1 MTILFKKSDRLK
13 SEKQR
18 EALNLFS
25 KKKCID
31 SLDELLI
38 MPLEKQKFEK
48 LNAEGQKTR
57 IKVFAKLTSL
67 ESMSLEKLRVI
78 TLYFRVFK
86 TELDISSDKLKR
98 LISILDDF
106 LDTTKFSIYLET
118 KYVFRS
124 MVYVYPFHNNIGRL
138 YSFGN
143 SLQKMPRIFRRFLLG
158 DIYVDVDIIN
168 AHPCIL
174 LEYAIQ
180 HSNFIVKL

>member
-1 MTILFKKSDRLK
+1 MTILFKKSNKSK

-38 MPLEKQKFEK
+38 MPLEKQKFENLNK
-48 LNAEGQKTR
+48 LNADGKKTR

-86 TELDISSDKLKR
+86 NELDISSDKLKR

-106 LDTTKFSIYLET
+106 LDTTKFSIYLEK
-118 KYVFRS
+118 KYIFRS
-124 MVYVYPFHNNIGRL
+124 MVYVYP
-138 YSFGN
+138 
-143 SLQKMPRIFRRFLLG
+143 
-158 DIYVDVDIIN
+158 YV
-168 AHPCIL
+168 L
-174 LEYAIQ
+174 
-180 HSNFIVKL
+180 